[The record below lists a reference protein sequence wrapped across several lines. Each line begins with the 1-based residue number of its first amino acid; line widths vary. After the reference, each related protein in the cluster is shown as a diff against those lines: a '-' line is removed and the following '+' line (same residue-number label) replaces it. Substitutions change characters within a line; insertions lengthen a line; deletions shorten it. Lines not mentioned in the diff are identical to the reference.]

1 MKRLK
6 ELTLYDQSI
15 QKLEFYLYHIELLK
29 QKQAINLN
37 DQIMIN
43 LLLNVF
49 KSSMEYSIKYL
60 RNYNKINKKINSYI
74 PNKNDFKND
83 EKFYNVL
90 EQRFG
95 VRDEKGRTI
104 FDNLFSTNLY
114 NEFNKMQNNEKH
126 SSINI
131 HRKNIIENS
140 GSGVYGNNIVI
151 NNNAIIR
158 NEDSDS
164 KGIVIDDKEIDITK
178 NEGYT
183 YEEVLYFEYNNREVF
198 SFLDEVYHM
207 VNNFVLDIKEYI
219 GNRRDERG
227 RY

>member
-43 LLLNVF
+43 LLLNVL

-60 RNYNKINKKINSYI
+60 RNYNI

-83 EKFYNVL
+83 ENFYNVL

-126 SSINI
+126 SNINI
-131 HRKNIIENS
+131 QRKKVIENS
-140 GSGVYGNNIVI
+140 GLGVYGNNNVI
-151 NNNAIIR
+151 NNFTIIR
-158 NEDSDS
+158 DEGSES
-164 KGIVIDDKEIDITK
+164 KGIVIDGKEIDITK

-183 YEEVLYFEYNNREVF
+183 YEEELYFEYNNREVF

-219 GNRRDERG
+219 ENNAK
-227 RY
+227 